1 MLAEPVGNTV
11 PVSEAPEEQ
20 DKAALIKLIRMGAPS
35 VAAKEPAAGE
45 ASERVRYSIRM
56 TRPVL
61 ERINRAAADR
71 DLDTPLNTWITEA
84 ILSQL
89 KKEGF

>member
-1 MLAEPVGNTV
+1 M
-11 PVSEAPEEQ
+11 EAGQGLEEIFSLN
-20 DKAALIKLIRMGAPS
+20 DFEKKEALIKLVRKGAPS

-71 DLDTPLNTWITEA
+71 DLPTPTNTWITEA
-84 ILSQL
+84 MLAQL